1 MEFSVNHTI
10 EILRST
16 PDVLRALLG
25 DLSEPWV
32 RNNYGEQTFSPFD
45 VVGHLIHGEREDWI
59 ARAQVTI
66 KHGESRPF
74 EPFDRYA
81 MYEASEGK
89 SIHDL
94 LDTFR
99 TLRAENLAH
108 LKDMHLSSQQL
119 DLRATHPEFG
129 SVTLRQLLATWAV
142 HDLHHIAQI
151 CKSLSYQYR
160 DEVGPWKAYIGII
173 PK

>member
-1 MEFSVNHTI
+1 MEFDLDQTI
-10 EILRST
+10 EILSST
-16 PDVLRALLG
+16 PDVLRGLLG

-45 VVGHLIHGEREDWI
+45 VVGHLIHGERDDWI
-59 ARAQVTI
+59 ERARITLE
-66 KHGESRPF
+66 HGESRPY

-81 MYEASEGK
+81 MYEASKGK

-94 LDTFR
+94 LGIFQS
-99 TLRAENLAH
+99 LRAESLAQ
-108 LKDMHLSSQQL
+108 LNAMHLDSQML
-119 DLRATHPEFG
+119 DRRATHPEFG

-151 CKSLSYQYR
+151 CKSMAYQYR
-160 DEVGPWKAYIGII
+160 DEVGPWREYLGII

>member
-1 MEFSVNHTI
+1 MEFSLDHTI
-10 EILRST
+10 EILSST
-16 PDVLRALLG
+16 PDVLRALLR

-32 RNNYGEQTFSPFD
+32 RNNYGERTFSPFD

-59 ARAQVTI
+59 ARARITLE
-66 KHGESRPF
+66 HGESRPF

-81 MYEASEGK
+81 MYEASKGR

-94 LDTFR
+94 LDTFQ
-99 TLRAENLAH
+99 TLRAENLVQ
-108 LKDMHLSSQQL
+108 LKAIRLDSQML

-129 SVTLRQLLATWAV
+129 PVTLRQLLATWAV

-151 CKSLSYQYR
+151 CRSMSYQYR
-160 DEVGPWKAYIGII
+160 NEVGLWRAYLGII

>member
-1 MEFSVNHTI
+1 MDFSLAHTI
-10 EILRST
+10 EILSST
-16 PDVLRALLG
+16 PDALRALLR

-59 ARAQVTI
+59 ERARITLE
-66 KHGESRPF
+66 HGESRPF

-81 MYEASEGK
+81 MYEASKDK

-94 LDTFR
+94 LDTFQ
-99 TLRAENLAH
+99 TLRSENLAQ
-108 LKDMHLSSQQL
+108 LKAMRLNSPML
-119 DLRATHPEFG
+119 DLRATHPAFG

-160 DEVGPWKAYIGII
+160 NEVGPWQSYLGII
-173 PK
+173 PQ